1 LQIRFHREEIP
12 PQPLTVRGAMRAR
25 DPITELRRAIDR
37 LPLST
42 RRAML
47 DGIKG
52 NRIIAGAYT
61 DDRGGICPMLAAHRN
76 GGRTTLLAFARSWD
90 RFAGT
95 RRVRNAT
102 RRELAV
108 LERLLVESVGAY
120 SEPAD
125 LSAAIAEHQALKQ
138 RNTPQEIEAAR
149 LTDKPIRR
157 LRPRRGD
164 AERALARLD
173 QHVLAATRD

>member
-1 LQIRFHREEIP
+1 
-12 PQPLTVRGAMRAR
+12 MRTAR

-37 LPLST
+37 LPAQT
-42 RRAML
+42 RTAML
-47 DGIKG
+47 DGIRA
-52 NRIIAGAYT
+52 NQIIVGAYT
-61 DDRGGICPMLAAHRN
+61 DDHGGICPMLAAHRN

-90 RFAGT
+90 RFAGA
-95 RRVRNAT
+95 RRVRNAS

-108 LERLLVESVGAY
+108 LERQLVESLEGH

-125 LSAAIAEHQALKQ
+125 LRAAIADHEALK
-138 RNTPQEIEAAR
+138 RRHEAETPDEQIEAAR
-149 LTDKPIRR
+149 LTPGRVRK

-173 QHVLAATRD
+173 LHVLAATRD

>member
-1 LQIRFHREEIP
+1 
-12 PQPLTVRGAMRAR
+12 MRTAR

-37 LPLST
+37 LPVQT
-42 RRAML
+42 RTAML
-47 DGIKG
+47 DGVRSNKSIV
-52 NRIIAGAYT
+52 GAYT

-90 RFAGT
+90 RFAGA
-95 RRVRNAT
+95 RRVRNAS

-108 LERLLVESVGAY
+108 LERHLVESLDGYA
-120 SEPAD
+120 EPED
-125 LSAAIAEHQALKQ
+125 LAAAIADHQALKQ
-138 RNTPQEIEAAR
+138 RQVTQAPDPEIEATR
-149 LTDKPIRR
+149 LTPGKVRK

>member
-1 LQIRFHREEIP
+1 
-12 PQPLTVRGAMRAR
+12 MRAR

-37 LPLST
+37 LPTAT
-42 RRAML
+42 RAAML
-47 DGIKG
+47 DGIKA

-61 DDRGGICPMLAAHRN
+61 DSRGGICPMLAAHRN

-90 RFAGT
+90 RFAGA
-95 RRVRNAT
+95 RRVRRAS

-108 LERLLVESVGAY
+108 LERLLTESLDRY

-125 LSAAIAEHQALKQ
+125 LRAAIAEHQALKE
-138 RNTPQEIEAAR
+138 RAAPEEIEATR
-149 LTDKPIRR
+149 LTASPIRR

-173 QHVLAATRD
+173 HHVLAATKS